1 MFGLSLNTHSMVNPR
16 VGSFPSSPKKI
27 RQTFNCSLKN
37 EEKKHEKTNPVSK
50 STSHAFPAF
59 SLPPGHS
66 FTTRRRPTC
75 RWMSLW
81 SIPTRRTS
89 AHNAVPHA
97 LPAKPL
103 GGARWE
109 IHMELGIVT
118 WKVRSHKI
126 NQNHPM
132 FHSSHDEFDQCICSL
147 NRRKTGQFAVGVSL
161 INWWMVDFRR
171 CKWLVTPWSKATWQW
186 NALNVRISCDYS
198 NVVGQYIYIGFGEM
212 GDVDFVAARGHK
224 VHKFN
229 QI

>member
-1 MFGLSLNTHSMVNPR
+1 
-16 VGSFPSSPKKI
+16 
-27 RQTFNCSLKN
+27 
-37 EEKKHEKTNPVSK
+37 
-50 STSHAFPAF
+50 
-59 SLPPGHS
+59 
-66 FTTRRRPTC
+66 
-75 RWMSLW
+75 MSLDVFV
-81 SIPTRRTS
+81 IDTNK
-89 AHNAVPHA
+89 AHISSQCSSSC
-97 LPAKPL
+97 PARQATWRQM
-103 GGARWE
+103 GNSWE

-132 FHSSHDEFDQCICSL
+132 FHLSHDEFDQCICSL
-147 NRRKTGQFAVGVSL
+147 NRRKTGHFAVGVSL

-229 QI
+229 QS